1 MILSAGWPESET
13 GENMMCPTIA
23 PLSSAI
29 SDTSGCAWSRRASTR
44 LASAGVSNAD
54 TFTAWTAAQ
63 SLCSSARISM
73 FSLKT
78 YNAQIKPRRAAS
90 TCMNCYTHEPDSVL
104 DCFNAQSPKLLKVVL
119 HGFELFGRVLIR
131 DLTRDP
137 TGSKLALKPSS
148 IARLNDE
155 PRVFCVGSVV

>member
-1 MILSAGWPESET
+1 M
-13 GENMMCPTIA
+13 
-23 PLSSAI
+23 
-29 SDTSGCAWSRRASTR
+29 D
-44 LASAGVSNAD
+44 
-54 TFTAWTAAQ
+54 
-63 SLCSSARISM
+63 
-73 FSLKT
+73 
-78 YNAQIKPRRAAS
+78 
-90 TCMNCYTHEPDSVL
+90 EPDSVL

-155 PRVFCVGSVV
+155 PRVFCVGSVVLLVRCLSCGFSRHRRSLPGHP